1 MTEPPAGRSTGTE
14 SDPSRPTRILIV
26 DDDPIVRSALGLM
39 LGGQPDFSVVGEA
52 INGRDCLA
60 QLGTLQPDLILM
72 DLRMPVLDGI
82 RTTREITAGHPTIT
96 VIALTTFDTD
106 DMVLAALSAG
116 ADGFLLKDTPPAKLV
131 SAIRAV
137 RDGEPILSPSAV
149 RTLLHH
155 VQADDRTER
164 RERARAR
171 LAELSER
178 ELEVAMAIA
187 DGANNAEIAGR
198 LQLSVP
204 TVKTYVSRLLDRL
217 ELNNRVQIAICVQQ
231 AELTP

>member
-1 MTEPPAGRSTGTE
+1 MVGVIEPPGAG
-14 SDPSRPTRILIV
+14 PTRILVV

-39 LGGQPDFSVVGEA
+39 LGGQSDFTVVGEA
-52 INGRDCLA
+52 VNGRECLA
-60 QLGTLQPDLILM
+60 VLETLSPDLILM

-82 RTTREITAGHPTIT
+82 QATRKVTAEHPSIT

-116 ADGFLLKDTPPAKLV
+116 ADGFLLKDTPPAQLV

-178 ELEVAMAIA
+178 ELEVASAIA

-198 LQLSVP
+198 LHLSVP
-204 TVKTYVSRLLDRL
+204 TVKTYVSRLLVRL
-217 ELNNRVQIAICVQQ
+217 ELNNRVQIAICVEQ
-231 AELTP
+231 AELD

>member
-1 MTEPPAGRSTGTE
+1 MADVSDPPRTE
-14 SDPSRPTRILIV
+14 STRILIV

-39 LGGQPDFSVVGEA
+39 LGGQSDFSVVGEA
-52 INGRDCLA
+52 ANGRECLA
-60 QLGTLQPDLILM
+60 VLRTLQPDLILM

-82 RTTREITAGHPTIT
+82 QATREITADHPSIT

-116 ADGFLLKDTPPAKLV
+116 ADGFLLKDTPPAQLV
-131 SAIRAV
+131 AAIRAV
-137 RDGEPILSPSAV
+137 RDGEPMLSSSAV

-164 RERARAR
+164 RDRARTR

-178 ELEVAMAIA
+178 ELEVATAIA
-187 DGANNAEIAGR
+187 DGANNAEIADR
-198 LQLSVP
+198 LHLSVP

-217 ELNNRVQIAICVQQ
+217 QLNNRVQIAICVQQ
-231 AELTP
+231 DELTP

>member
-1 MTEPPAGRSTGTE
+1 MIEPPGAG
-14 SDPSRPTRILIV
+14 PTRILVV

-39 LGGQPDFSVVGEA
+39 LGGQSDFTVVGEA
-52 INGRDCLA
+52 VNGRECLA
-60 QLGTLQPDLILM
+60 VLETLSPDLILM

-82 RTTREITAGHPTIT
+82 QATRKVTAEHPSIT

-116 ADGFLLKDTPPAKLV
+116 ADGFLLKDTPPAQLV

-178 ELEVAMAIA
+178 ELEVASAIA

-198 LQLSVP
+198 LHLSVP
-204 TVKTYVSRLLDRL
+204 TVKTYVSRLLVRL
-217 ELNNRVQIAICVQQ
+217 ELNNRVQIAICVEQ
-231 AELTP
+231 AELD